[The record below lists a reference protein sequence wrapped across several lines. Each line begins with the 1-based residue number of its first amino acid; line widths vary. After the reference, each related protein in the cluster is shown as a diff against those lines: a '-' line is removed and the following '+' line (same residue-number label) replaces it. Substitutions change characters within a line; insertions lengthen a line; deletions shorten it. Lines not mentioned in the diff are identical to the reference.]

1 MSQINQMDLSA
12 RKKIIKYKRT
22 LHKQQKWVD
31 RVKDSFNWHAF
42 QFFPIKKATCDIKAS
57 VK

>member
-1 MSQINQMDLSA
+1 MDLSA

-31 RVKDSFNWHAF
+31 RVKDNFNWHAF